1 MKTPKLSNFIG
12 YLVKGKDVSLAAI
25 NWRKV
30 PQEEKDKLWLTV
42 KVFLCPFSEHVIVV
56 LFL

>member
-12 YLVKGKDVSLAAI
+12 YLVKGKDVSLAAT

-42 KVFLCPFSEHVIVV
+42 KVIFRPFL
-56 LFL
+56 

>member
-12 YLVKGKDVSLAAI
+12 YLVKGKDVALAAT

-30 PQEEKDKLWLTV
+30 PQAEKDKLWLTV
-42 KVFLCPFSEHVIVV
+42 KVIFRPFL
-56 LFL
+56 